1 MSCDG
6 EMKILYGI
14 QGTGNGHISRA
25 RTFIPMLMKFAE
37 VDVLLSGTSSEVSL
51 GSPVRYRVHGLGYTF
66 GKKGG
71 IDFIDSARKLKPV
84 RLIRDITSLP
94 VHEYDLVISDFE
106 PVSARAAMRAGK
118 MCIGLSHQ
126 AAFLSSRSPRPSRK
140 SMIGEYIFRH
150 YAPCSHYIGFHY
162 RQYDRNIFTPVI
174 GSEIRQLGKEQLMP
188 SDSQQFLLPDTPG
201 VCLESAMQGN
211 SSALTCNPAAFTRNP
226 AAFIHKPVPL
236 IRKHATVYLPSYDDK
251 RLVPIF
257 ERITHIDWH
266 IFSKTAEYPYRRGHV
281 QVHPVDVAAYITS
294 LATCSWLVCGAGFET
309 PAEALH
315 LGKPILAIPMAWQY
329 EQQCNAAALKQLG
342 VTVQTAVDRRFM
354 DVICHW
360 MERAEPVKITYP
372 DHTEAVIARI
382 LNMYELEKTGTRFAV

>member
-1 MSCDG
+1 
-6 EMKILYGI
+6 MKILYGI

-25 RTFIPMLMKFAE
+25 RTFIPMLKKFAE

-71 IDFIDSARKLKPV
+71 IDFIDSARKLRPV
-84 RLIRDITSLP
+84 QLIRDIASLP
-94 VHEYDLVISDFE
+94 VRDYDLVISDFE

-126 AAFLSSRSPRPSRK
+126 AAFLSNRSPRPSHK
-140 SMIGEYIFRH
+140 SIIGEYIFRH

-162 RQYDRNIFTPVI
+162 QRYDRNIFTPVI
-174 GSEIRQLGKEQLMP
+174 GSEIRQLEKEQLVP
-188 SDSQQFLLPDTPG
+188 SDSQQCLLAKTPG
-201 VCLESAMQGN
+201 ACLESAVKGN
-211 SSALTCNPAAFTRNP
+211 GNGSGSAWKPAPLTRRHAA
-226 AAFIHKPVPL
+226 
-236 IRKHATVYLPSYDDK
+236 VYLPSYDDK

-257 ERITHIDWH
+257 DQITHIDWH
-266 IFSKTAEYPYRRGHV
+266 IFSKTAERPYRRGHV
-281 QVHPVDVAAYITS
+281 QVHPVDFSAYIKS

-309 PAEALH
+309 PSEALH
-315 LGKPILAIPMAWQY
+315 LGKPIMAIPMAWQY
-329 EQQCNAAALKQLG
+329 EQQCNAAALKQMG

-354 DVICHW
+354 DVISNW
-360 MERAEPVKITYP
+360 MERAETVKIDYP
-372 DHTEAVIARI
+372 DQTEAVVARI